1 MGTDQMTD
9 YRELLAT
16 ATSILLID
24 WPSRDV
30 PDTLARHGFR
40 VASADGPRDDE
51 YNAYELADGE
61 VRVRALDVPPDMVDI
76 VYAHRPLAE
85 LERIVEQA
93 RSLNA
98 RAVWLQSGSP
108 EARETVERAGL
119 LYFDSPYLPDAV
131 RQAL

>member
-1 MGTDQMTD
+1 MTD
-9 YRELLAT
+9 YRELLST

-40 VASADGPRDDE
+40 VAAKDGPGEDQ
-51 YNAYELADGE
+51 YNAYEVVGDG
-61 VRVRALDVPPDMVDI
+61 VRIRPLETPPEMVDI
-76 VYAHRPLAE
+76 VYAHRPLGE
-85 LERIVEQA
+85 LDRIVEQA
-93 RSLNA
+93 RALNA

-108 EARETVERAGL
+108 EAREIVERAGL

-131 RQAL
+131 RTAL